1 MALPTAGSGE
11 EQDQF
16 WPMPKF
22 YFSVDID
29 DLTDLPFLEISGLE
43 VEADNISYRHGND
56 PSFGTIQ
63 MPGIKKSGNLTLK
76 KGVFVNDDTYQALI
90 SKIALNTYKR
100 MTVVI
105 RLLDE
110 TATARMTWTLTNAF
124 PKQITPTDMNSTASE
139 AAIETMVLA
148 HEGLVAEV

>member
-1 MALPTAGSGE
+1 MALPTAGSGA

-76 KGVFVNDDTYQALI
+76 KGVFANDDTYQALI

-110 TATARMTWTLTNAF
+110 NTEPRMTWQLKNAF
-124 PKQITPTDMNSTASE
+124 PLKYSSTEMNSESSE
-139 AAIETMVLA
+139 AAIESIEFTHQGIEQL
-148 HEGLVAEV
+148 

>member
-1 MALPTAGSGE
+1 MALPTAGTGG

-16 WPMPKF
+16 WPIPKF

-29 DLTDLPFLEISGLE
+29 DLTDLSFLEVSGLE

-63 MPGIKKSGNLTLK
+63 MPGVKKSGNLILK
-76 KGVFVNDDTYQALI
+76 KGVFANEDLYQSLI

-110 TATARMTWTLTNAF
+110 NAEPRITWQINNAF
-124 PKQITPTDMNSTASE
+124 PLKYSSTDMNSESSE
-139 AAIETMVLA
+139 AAIESIEFS
-148 HEGLVAEV
+148 HQGIQQI

>member
-1 MALPTAGSGE
+1 MALPTAGTGR

-29 DLTDLPFLEISGLE
+29 DLTDLPFLEVSGLE

-63 MPGIKKSGNLTLK
+63 MPGVKKSGNLILK
-76 KGVFVNDDTYQALI
+76 KGVFANEDLYQSLI

-110 TATARMTWTLTNAF
+110 NTEPKITWQINNAF
-124 PKQITPTDMNSTASE
+124 PLKYSSTDMNSESSE
-139 AAIETMVLA
+139 AAIESIEFSHQGIQQV
-148 HEGLVAEV
+148 

>member
-1 MALPTAGSGE
+1 MALPTAGTGG

-29 DLTDLPFLEISGLE
+29 DLTDLSFLEISGLE

-63 MPGIKKSGNLTLK
+63 MPGVKKSGNLILK
-76 KGVFVNDDTYQALI
+76 KGVFANEDLYQSLI

-100 MTVVI
+100 MTVII

-110 TATARMTWTLTNAF
+110 NAEPRITWQINNAF
-124 PKQITPTDMNSTASE
+124 PLKYSSTDMNSESSE
-139 AAIETMVLA
+139 AAIESIEFSHQGIQQV
-148 HEGLVAEV
+148 

>member
-1 MALPTAGSGE
+1 MALPTAGTGG

-29 DLTDLPFLEISGLE
+29 DLTDLSFLEVSGLE

-63 MPGIKKSGNLTLK
+63 MPGVKKSGNLILK
-76 KGVFVNDDTYQALI
+76 IGVFANEDLYQSLI

-110 TATARMTWTLTNAF
+110 NTEPRITWQINNAF
-124 PKQITPTDMNSTASE
+124 PLKYSSTDMNSESSE
-139 AAIETMVLA
+139 AAIESIEFSHQGIQQV
-148 HEGLVAEV
+148 

>member
-1 MALPTAGSGE
+1 MAVARAGSGG

-29 DLTDLPFLEISGLE
+29 DLTDLPFQEVSGLE

-63 MPGIKKSGNLTLK
+63 MHGIKKSGNLILK
-76 KGVFVNDDTYQALI
+76 KGVFANETLFNSLI
-90 SKIALNTYKR
+90 SKIRLNTYKR

-105 RLLDE
+105 RLMDE
-110 TATARMTWTLTNAF
+110 TTEPRMTWEINNAF
-124 PKQITPTDMNSTASE
+124 PLKYTSTEMNSESSE
-139 AAIETMVLA
+139 AAIESIEFSHQGISQL
-148 HEGLVAEV
+148 

>member
-1 MALPTAGSGE
+1 MALPTAGTGG

-29 DLTDLPFLEISGLE
+29 DLTDLPFLEVSGLE

-63 MPGIKKSGNLTLK
+63 MPGVKKSGNLILK
-76 KGVFVNDDTYQALI
+76 KGVFANEDLYQSLI

-110 TATARMTWTLTNAF
+110 NAEPRITWQINNAF
-124 PKQITPTDMNSTASE
+124 PLKYSSTDMNSESSE
-139 AAIETMVLA
+139 AAIESIEFSHQGIQQV
-148 HEGLVAEV
+148 

>member
-1 MALPTAGSGE
+1 MALPTAGSGDK
-11 EQDQF
+11 QDQF

-43 VEADNISYRHGND
+43 IEADNISYRHGND

-63 MPGIKKSGNLTLK
+63 MPGIKKSGNLILK
-76 KGVFVNDDTYQALI
+76 KGVFVNDDIFQALI

-110 TATARMTWTLTNAF
+110 TTEARMTWQINNAF
-124 PKQITPTDMNSTASE
+124 PLKYTSTDMNSEASE
-139 AAIETMVLA
+139 AAIETLEFT
-148 HEGLVAEV
+148 HQGISKL

>member
-1 MALPTAGSGE
+1 MAVARAGSGG

-29 DLTDLPFLEISGLE
+29 DLTDLPFQEVSGLE

-63 MPGIKKSGNLTLK
+63 MPGIKKSGNLILK
-76 KGVFVNDDTYQALI
+76 KGVFANETIFNSLI
-90 SKIALNTYKR
+90 SKIRLNTYKR

-105 RLLDE
+105 RLMDE
-110 TATARMTWTLTNAF
+110 TTEPRMTWEINNAF
-124 PKQITPTDMNSTASE
+124 PLKYTSTEMNSESSE
-139 AAIETMVLA
+139 TAIESIEFSHQGISRL
-148 HEGLVAEV
+148 

>member
-1 MALPTAGSGE
+1 MALPTAGTGG

-29 DLTDLPFLEISGLE
+29 DLTDLSFLEVSGLE

-63 MPGIKKSGNLTLK
+63 MPGVKKSGNLILK
-76 KGVFVNDDTYQALI
+76 KGVFANEDLYQSLI

-105 RLLDE
+105 RLLDKNAE
-110 TATARMTWTLTNAF
+110 PRITWQINNAF
-124 PKQITPTDMNSTASE
+124 PLKYSSTDMNSESSE
-139 AAIETMVLA
+139 AAIESIEFS
-148 HEGLVAEV
+148 HQGIQQI

>member
-1 MALPTAGSGE
+1 MALPTAGTGGE
-11 EQDQF
+11 KDQF

-29 DLTDLPFLEISGLE
+29 DLTDLSFLEVSGLE

-63 MPGIKKSGNLTLK
+63 MPGVKKSGNLILK
-76 KGVFVNDDTYQALI
+76 KGVFANEDLYQSLV

-110 TATARMTWTLTNAF
+110 NAEPRITWQINNAF
-124 PKQITPTDMNSTASE
+124 PLKYSSTDMNSESSE
-139 AAIETMVLA
+139 AAIESIEFS
-148 HEGLVAEV
+148 HQGIQQI

>member
-1 MALPTAGSGE
+1 MAVARAGSGG

-29 DLTDLPFLEISGLE
+29 DLTDLPFQEVSGLE

-63 MPGIKKSGNLTLK
+63 MPGIKKSGNLILK
-76 KGVFVNDDTYQALI
+76 KGVFANETLFNSLI
-90 SKIALNTYKR
+90 SKIRLNTYKR

-105 RLLDE
+105 RLMDE
-110 TATARMTWTLTNAF
+110 TTEPRMTWEINNAF
-124 PKQITPTDMNSTASE
+124 PLKYTSTEMNSESSE
-139 AAIETMVLA
+139 AAIESLEFS
-148 HEGLVAEV
+148 HQGISQL

>member
-1 MALPTAGSGE
+1 MALPTAGTGG

-29 DLTDLPFLEISGLE
+29 DLTDLSFLEVSGLE

-63 MPGIKKSGNLTLK
+63 MPGVKKSGNLILK
-76 KGVFVNDDTYQALI
+76 KGVFANEDLYQSLI

-110 TATARMTWTLTNAF
+110 NTEPKITWQINNAF
-124 PKQITPTDMNSTASE
+124 PLKYSSTDMNSESSE
-139 AAIETMVLA
+139 AAIESIEFSHQGIQQV
-148 HEGLVAEV
+148 

>member
-1 MALPTAGSGE
+1 MAVARAGSGG

-29 DLTDLPFLEISGLE
+29 DLTDLPFQEVSGLE

-63 MPGIKKSGNLTLK
+63 MPGIKKSGNLILK
-76 KGVFVNDDTYQALI
+76 KGVFANETLFNSLI
-90 SKIALNTYKR
+90 SKIRLNTYKR

-105 RLLDE
+105 RLMDE
-110 TATARMTWTLTNAF
+110 TTEPRMTWEINNAF
-124 PKQITPTDMNSTASE
+124 PLKYNSTEMNSESSE
-139 AAIETMVLA
+139 AAIESLEFS
-148 HEGLVAEV
+148 HQGISQL

>member
-1 MALPTAGSGE
+1 MAVARAGSGG

-29 DLTDLPFLEISGLE
+29 DLTDLPFQEVSGLE

-63 MPGIKKSGNLTLK
+63 MPGIKKSGNLILK
-76 KGVFVNDDTYQALI
+76 KGVFANETLFNSLI
-90 SKIALNTYKR
+90 SKIRLNTYKR

-105 RLLDE
+105 RLMDE
-110 TATARMTWTLTNAF
+110 TTEPRMTWEINNAF
-124 PKQITPTDMNSTASE
+124 PLKYTSTEMNSESSE
-139 AAIETMVLA
+139 AAIESIEFS
-148 HEGLVAEV
+148 HQ

>member
-1 MALPTAGSGE
+1 
-11 EQDQF
+11 
-16 WPMPKF
+16 MPKF

-29 DLTDLPFLEISGLE
+29 DLTDLSFLEVSGLE

-63 MPGIKKSGNLTLK
+63 MPGVKKSGNLILK
-76 KGVFVNDDTYQALI
+76 KGVFANEDLYQSLI

-110 TATARMTWTLTNAF
+110 NTEPRITWQINNAF
-124 PKQITPTDMNSTASE
+124 PLKYSSTDMNSESSE
-139 AAIETMVLA
+139 AAIESIEFSHQGIQQV
-148 HEGLVAEV
+148 

>member
-1 MALPTAGSGE
+1 MALPTAGTGG

-29 DLTDLPFLEISGLE
+29 DLTDLSFLEISGLE

-63 MPGIKKSGNLTLK
+63 MPGVKKSGNLILK
-76 KGVFVNDDTYQALI
+76 KGVFANEDLYQSLI

-110 TATARMTWTLTNAF
+110 NAEPRITWQINNAF
-124 PKQITPTDMNSTASE
+124 PLKYSSTDMNSESSE
-139 AAIETMVLA
+139 AAIESIEFSHQGVQQ
-148 HEGLVAEV
+148 V

>member
-1 MALPTAGSGE
+1 MALPTAGTGG

-22 YFSVDID
+22 YFSLDID
-29 DLTDLPFLEISGLE
+29 DLTDLPFLEVSGLE

-63 MPGIKKSGNLTLK
+63 MPGVKKSGNLILK
-76 KGVFVNDDTYQALI
+76 KGVFANEDLYQSLI

-110 TATARMTWTLTNAF
+110 NAEPRITWQINNAF
-124 PKQITPTDMNSTASE
+124 PLKYSSTDMNSESSE
-139 AAIETMVLA
+139 AAIESIEFSHQGIQQV
-148 HEGLVAEV
+148 

>member
-1 MALPTAGSGE
+1 MALPTAGSGDK
-11 EQDQF
+11 QDQF

-43 VEADNISYRHGND
+43 IEADNISYRHGND

-63 MPGIKKSGNLTLK
+63 MPGIKKSGNLILK
-76 KGVFVNDDTYQALI
+76 KGVFANDDIFQALI

-110 TATARMTWTLTNAF
+110 TTEARMTWQINNAF
-124 PKQITPTDMNSTASE
+124 PLKYTSTDMNSEASE
-139 AAIETMVLA
+139 AAIETLEFT
-148 HEGLVAEV
+148 HQGISKL

>member
-1 MALPTAGSGE
+1 MALPTAGTGG

-29 DLTDLPFLEISGLE
+29 DLTDLSFLEVSGLE

-63 MPGIKKSGNLTLK
+63 MPGVKKSGNLILK
-76 KGVFVNDDTYQALI
+76 KGVFANEDLYQSLI

-110 TATARMTWTLTNAF
+110 NTEPRITWQINNAF
-124 PKQITPTDMNSTASE
+124 PLKYSSTDMNSESSE
-139 AAIETMVLA
+139 AAIESIEFS
-148 HEGLVAEV
+148 HQGIQQI

>member
-1 MALPTAGSGE
+1 MALPSAGSGA

-16 WPMPKF
+16 WPLPKF

-29 DLTDLPFLEISGLE
+29 DLTDLPFLEVSGLE
-43 VEADNISYRHGND
+43 IEADNISYRHGND

-63 MPGIKKSGNLTLK
+63 MPGIKKSGNLILK
-76 KGVFVNDDTYQALI
+76 KGVFADNDIYQSLI

-100 MTVVI
+100 MTVVV

-110 TATARMTWTLTNAF
+110 KSEPRITWQINNAF
-124 PKQITPTDMNSTASE
+124 PLKYSSTDMNSESSE
-139 AAIETMVLA
+139 AAIESIEFSHQGIQQV
-148 HEGLVAEV
+148 

>member
-1 MALPTAGSGE
+1 MALPTAGMGG

-22 YFSVDID
+22 YFSVNID
-29 DLTDLPFLEISGLE
+29 DLTDLSFLEVSGLE

-63 MPGIKKSGNLTLK
+63 MPGVKKSGNIILK
-76 KGVFVNDDTYQALI
+76 KGVFANDEIYQSLI

-100 MTVVI
+100 MTVII

-110 TATARMTWTLTNAF
+110 NAEPRITWQINNAF
-124 PKQITPTDMNSTASE
+124 PLKYSSTDMNSESSE
-139 AAIETMVLA
+139 AAIESIEFSHQGIQQV
-148 HEGLVAEV
+148 

>member
-1 MALPTAGSGE
+1 MALPTAGAGG

-29 DLTDLPFLEISGLE
+29 DLTDLPFLEVSGLE

-63 MPGIKKSGNLTLK
+63 MPGVKKSGNLILK
-76 KGVFVNDDTYQALI
+76 KGVFANEDLYQSLI

-100 MTVVI
+100 MKVVI

-110 TATARMTWTLTNAF
+110 NAEPRITWQINNAF
-124 PKQITPTDMNSTASE
+124 PLKYSSTDMNSESSE
-139 AAIETMVLA
+139 AAIESIEFSHQGIQQV
-148 HEGLVAEV
+148 

>member
-1 MALPTAGSGE
+1 MALPTAGTGG

-29 DLTDLPFLEISGLE
+29 DLTDLSFLEVSGLE

-63 MPGIKKSGNLTLK
+63 MPGVKKSGNLILK
-76 KGVFVNDDTYQALI
+76 KGVFANEDLYQSLI

-110 TATARMTWTLTNAF
+110 NAEPRITWQINNAF
-124 PKQITPTDMNSTASE
+124 PLKYSSTDMNSESSE
-139 AAIETMVLA
+139 AAIESIEFS
-148 HEGLVAEV
+148 HQGIQQI

>member
-1 MALPTAGSGE
+1 MAVARAGSGG

-29 DLTDLPFLEISGLE
+29 DLTDLPFQEVSGLE

-63 MPGIKKSGNLTLK
+63 MPGIKKSGNLILK
-76 KGVFVNDDTYQALI
+76 KGVFANETLFNSLI
-90 SKIALNTYKR
+90 SKIRLNTYKR

-105 RLLDE
+105 RLMDE
-110 TATARMTWTLTNAF
+110 TTEPRMTWEINNAF
-124 PKQITPTDMNSTASE
+124 PLKYTSTEMNSESSE
-139 AAIETMVLA
+139 TAIESIEFSHQGISRL
-148 HEGLVAEV
+148 

>member
-1 MALPTAGSGE
+1 MALPTAGTGG

-29 DLTDLPFLEISGLE
+29 DLTDLPFLEVSGLE

-63 MPGIKKSGNLTLK
+63 MPGVKKSGNLILK
-76 KGVFVNDDTYQALI
+76 KGDFANEDLYQSLI

-110 TATARMTWTLTNAF
+110 NAEPRITWQINNAF
-124 PKQITPTDMNSTASE
+124 PLKYSSTDMNSESSE
-139 AAIETMVLA
+139 AAIESIEFSHQGIQQV
-148 HEGLVAEV
+148 

>member
-1 MALPTAGSGE
+1 MALPTAGTGG

-29 DLTDLPFLEISGLE
+29 DLTDLSFLEVSGLE

-63 MPGIKKSGNLTLK
+63 MPGVKKSGNLILK
-76 KGVFVNDDTYQALI
+76 KGVFANEDLYQSLI

-110 TATARMTWTLTNAF
+110 NTEPRITWQINNAF
-124 PKQITPTDMNSTASE
+124 PLKYSSTDMNSESSE
-139 AAIETMVLA
+139 AAIESIEFSHQGIQQV
-148 HEGLVAEV
+148 

>member
-1 MALPTAGSGE
+1 MALPTASNGA

-76 KGVFVNDDTYQALI
+76 KGVFANDDTYQALI

-110 TATARMTWTLTNAF
+110 NTEPRMTWQLKNAF
-124 PKQITPTDMNSTASE
+124 PFKYSSTEMNSESSE
-139 AAIETMVLA
+139 AAIESIEFTHQGIEQL
-148 HEGLVAEV
+148 

>member
-1 MALPTAGSGE
+1 MALPTAGTVG

-29 DLTDLPFLEISGLE
+29 DLTDLSFLEVSGLE

-63 MPGIKKSGNLTLK
+63 MPGVKKSGNLILK
-76 KGVFVNDDTYQALI
+76 KGVFANEDLYQSLI

-110 TATARMTWTLTNAF
+110 NAEPRITWQINNAF
-124 PKQITPTDMNSTASE
+124 PLKYSSTDMNSESSE
-139 AAIETMVLA
+139 AAIESIEFS
-148 HEGLVAEV
+148 HQGIQQI

>member
-1 MALPTAGSGE
+1 MALPTAGTGGE
-11 EQDQF
+11 QNQF

-29 DLTDLPFLEISGLE
+29 DLTDLSFLEVSGLE

-63 MPGIKKSGNLTLK
+63 MPGVKKSGNLILK
-76 KGVFVNDDTYQALI
+76 KGVFANEDLYQSLI

-110 TATARMTWTLTNAF
+110 NTEPRITWQINNAF
-124 PKQITPTDMNSTASE
+124 PLKYSSTDMNSESSE
-139 AAIETMVLA
+139 AAIESIEFSHQGIQQV
-148 HEGLVAEV
+148 